1 MESSGLSPVA
11 TFFIQKTMSAEK
23 VKLETKGKKKDWKKR
38 KKKNPKPKKQN
49 VKIKKG
55 KKASQIKSNQANY

>member
-38 KKKNPKPKKQN
+38 KKKKEKPQTKKS
-49 VKIKKG
+49 KT
-55 KKASQIKSNQANY
+55 